1 MGGETIMTM
10 KADIYIYIVGTGKK
24 KPKKVKIKK
33 LLKILNKSTYG
44 YTNRFFVNEKDAN
57 KYIDDSKSK

>member
-1 MGGETIMTM
+1 MGKNIMTM

-33 LLKILNKSTYG
+33 LLKILNQSTYG
-44 YTNRFFVNEKDAN
+44 FSNRFFVNEKDAN